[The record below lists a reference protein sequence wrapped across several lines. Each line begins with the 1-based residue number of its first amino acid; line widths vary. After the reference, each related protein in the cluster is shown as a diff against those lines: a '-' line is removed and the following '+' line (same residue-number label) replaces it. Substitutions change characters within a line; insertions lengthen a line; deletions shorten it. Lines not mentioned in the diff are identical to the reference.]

1 MRISNKGI
9 VLKFYDPP
17 PGWTLSPVVVVYDV
31 RSMRRKTSVSKRAVK
46 RVGFAQVS
54 KVGKIQ

>member
-9 VLKFYDPP
+9 VLKLYDPP
-17 PGWTLSPVVVVYDV
+17 PGWALSPVVVVYDV
-31 RSMRRKTSVSKRAVK
+31 RSVRRKTSVSKRAVK